1 MIVPVIHI
9 EIHIIPL
16 IIVFVIMTIIII
28 LECKIDKWNI
38 ITINTDTLQKIK
50 NLFEGFNVF
59 DYCDIDNEDYQYV
72 VVYDNNAER

>member
-28 LECKIDKWNI
+28 LECKIDK
-38 ITINTDTLQKIK
+38 
-50 NLFEGFNVF
+50 
-59 DYCDIDNEDYQYV
+59 
-72 VVYDNNAER
+72 